1 MPVNRL
7 LSFLLHG
14 LLIFFAALTLIPF
27 LYMICGALKS
37 KFDFAATVFLP
48 AGDGW
53 LGIGWD
59 RLTLENFSRLF
70 TDLGLPRA
78 MHNSLLLASVSSIL
92 TVLCCAMGGYALAK
106 HKFRGQSL
114 VMGVVLAALIIPGP
128 LLLAPSFQLLYKLDL
143 LDTYTGLLLP
153 GLAPAFG
160 VFLFRQSMLNSVPNE
175 LLEAARMDGAG
186 EFRIFFELVV
196 PIIRPM
202 LGAFLMISFMGMWNN
217 FIGPQIILQSPE
229 LHPLSVALNNLKGI
243 YGTDYGLIM
252 AGTLV
257 SIAPVMCLFLLLQK
271 EFISGLTSGAV
282 KG

>member
-1 MPVNRL
+1 MKPRHRL
-7 LSFLLHG
+7 LVLLHV
-14 LLIFFAALTLIPF
+14 LLYGFAALTLVPF
-27 LYMICGALKS
+27 AYMLCGALKS

-53 LGIGWD
+53 GGIGWD
-59 RLTLENFSRLF
+59 RLTLVNFIRLF
-70 TDLGLPRA
+70 TELGLPRA
-78 MHNSLLLASVSSIL
+78 LHNSLLLASVSSIL
-92 TVLCCAMGGYALAK
+92 TVLFCAMGGYALAK
-106 HKFRGQSL
+106 HRFRGRNIVL
-114 VMGVVLAALIIPGP
+114 GVVLTALIIPGP
-128 LLLAPSFQLLYKLDL
+128 LLLAPSFQLLHSFDL

-153 GLAPAFG
+153 GLTPAFG
-160 VFLFRQSMLNSVPNE
+160 VFLFRQSMLNSVPDE

-186 EFRIFFELVV
+186 EFRIFFELVI
-196 PIIRPM
+196 PIVRPM
-202 LGAFLMISFMGMWNN
+202 LGAFLMISFMGTWNN

-243 YGTDYGLIM
+243 YGTDYGVIM

-257 SIAPVMCLFLLLQK
+257 SISPVMCLFLLLQK

>member
-1 MPVNRL
+1 MPAKRL
-7 LSFLLHG
+7 LSFLLHA
-14 LLIFFAALTLIPF
+14 LLCFFAALTLIPF
-27 LYMICGALKS
+27 VYMLCGALKS
-37 KFDFAATVFLP
+37 KFDFAASVFLP

-53 LGIGWD
+53 FGIGWD
-59 RLTLENFSRLF
+59 RLTLDNFTRLF

-78 MHNSLLLASVSSIL
+78 LHNSLLLASVSSIL

-106 HKFRGQSL
+106 HKFRGQNL
-114 VMGVVLAALIIPGP
+114 VMGVVLASLIIPGP
-128 LLLAPSFQLLYKLDL
+128 LLLAPSFQLLYTLDL